1 MDKMANIDSK
11 NKPLDRKLKIE
22 QQNQLKK
29 PGVNSGAPDG
39 KQFLHHKWYPSC
51 YSCYKSD
58 KKLLR
63 RKARYDPDYD

>member
-1 MDKMANIDSK
+1 MANIDSK

-39 KQFLHHKWYPSC
+39 KQFLHHKWYPLC
-51 YSCYKSD
+51 YIIVLQVVFILKN
-58 KKLLR
+58 R
-63 RKARYDPDYD
+63 